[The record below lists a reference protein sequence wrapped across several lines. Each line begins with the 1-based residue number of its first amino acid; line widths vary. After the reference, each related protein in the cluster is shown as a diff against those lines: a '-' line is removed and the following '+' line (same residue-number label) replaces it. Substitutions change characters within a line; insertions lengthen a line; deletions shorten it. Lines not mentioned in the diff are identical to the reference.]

1 MPGPSY
7 ALTDDFSASI
17 LTKDIYNEAS
27 VCKPITIQ
35 RINPTSLQPSNDPL
49 SHGFLLGMQCSSP
62 RLVPIPIHHHVENGP
77 RFMIWASVPK
87 QTDTMKTIINTID
100 DAPITIVYD
109 KQQNMPEIYKN
120 WLFSDSHLQWKGN
133 IVLLLEGQRLWRQGC

>member
-7 ALTDDFSASI
+7 ALTDFSVSI
-17 LTKDIYNEAS
+17 LTKDIYNKAS

-49 SHGFLLGMQCSSP
+49 SHGILLGMQCSSP

-77 RFMIWASVPK
+77 GFMIWASVPE

-100 DAPITIVYD
+100 DAPIMIVYN
-109 KQQNMPEIYKN
+109 KQQNTPEIYKN
-120 WLFSDSHLQWKGN
+120 QLLSNSHLQWKGN
-133 IVLLLEGQRLWRQGC
+133 IVLLLEGQQLWR